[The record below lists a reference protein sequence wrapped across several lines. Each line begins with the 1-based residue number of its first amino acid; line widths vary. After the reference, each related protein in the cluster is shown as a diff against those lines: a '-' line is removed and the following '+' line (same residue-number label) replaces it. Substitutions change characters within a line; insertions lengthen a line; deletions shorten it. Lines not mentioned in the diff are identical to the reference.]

1 MNDFESL
8 ISKISHVYKTA
19 QNSIPE
25 NNTHDWYIYAK
36 PTSPDECPCDFC
48 KVGERKHLIVE
59 VIPDLDIEKIEEV
72 EFFEISKAIC
82 DNCLQHEVSLVEPN
96 LWEITFWENW
106 DDEGYQVL
114 SVSNAVRKSLLTLT
128 IKVMFIF
135 GKWFIKTIVSINPAR
150 KTNSKKSYI

>member
-1 MNDFESL
+1 MKNKNDFESL
-8 ISKISHVYKTA
+8 ISKISELYKTA

-48 KVGERKHLIVE
+48 KVGEREHLIIE

-72 EFFEISKAIC
+72 EFFEISKAVC

-106 DDEGYQVL
+106 DDEVISVVCLKCGEKKFIDIDNQGYV
-114 SVSNAVRKSLLTLT
+114 
-128 IKVMFIF
+128 
-135 GKWFIKTIVSINPAR
+135 
-150 KTNSKKSYI
+150 YIWEMTHKDNCIY

>member
-1 MNDFESL
+1 MNDFENL

-36 PTSPDECPCDFC
+36 PIEPDECPCDFC
-48 KVGERKHLIVE
+48 KVGEREHLIVE
-59 VIPDLDIEKIEEV
+59 VIHDLDIEKIEEV

-82 DNCLQHEVSLVEPN
+82 DNCLQNEVSLVEPN

-106 DDEGYQVL
+106 DDEGINIVCL
-114 SVSNAVRKSLLTLT
+114 KCGEKN
-128 IKVMFIF
+128 FIDIDDQ
-135 GKWFIKTIVSINPAR
+135 GYV
-150 KTNSKKSYI
+150 YIWEMAHKDNCIY